1 MPQHEGLIVLILYSH
16 HHTVLLG
23 LPKRARKQD
32 PKLYPELHTG
42 DGEEQEPNYTV
53 HNRRVYFAQHIS
65 II

>member
-23 LPKRARKQD
+23 LSKRARKQD
-32 PKLYPELHTG
+32 PKLYPQLHKG
-42 DGEEQEPNYTV
+42 DGEEQELSNTV
-53 HNRRVYFAQHIS
+53 HICCVYFAQHIS